1 MLPEPT
7 SGAPGADPPA
17 APGRSKYRLRFRK
30 AGSLRLVS
38 HHDLMHCFERMFR
51 RAALPVPRTQGFNPR
66 PRMWFALSLAL
77 GVAGSREVFEL
88 ELTEPLPADEVER
101 RLRDQAPPG
110 LDLLSARAIN
120 AKDAARVRRAF
131 YRLPLA
137 DPPTDLQG
145 RCTDFLARAAC
156 WVERTRPQ
164 RRRLDV
170 RPYVDELR
178 ADPDGISMA
187 LWITP
192 YGAARPEE
200 VVEALAL
207 GQHLAE
213 GAVLERTDLELYDE
227 LPPEQATPP
236 PFGMTPPGQEKEP
249 TADDG
254 DRPTDET
261 PAAPKPHALITG
273 PLSFD
278 S

>member
-1 MLPEPT
+1 MLPEP
-7 SGAPGADPPA
+7 SPGAPGAGPPA

-30 AGSLRLVS
+30 DGPLRLVS

-77 GVAGSREVFEL
+77 GLAGGREVFEL
-88 ELTEPLPADEVER
+88 ELAEPLSADEVER
-101 RLRDQAPPG
+101 RLRAQAPPG
-110 LDLLSARAIN
+110 LDILSACTLAPK
-120 AKDAARVRRAF
+120 ASARVRRAF
-131 YRLPLA
+131 YRLPCTLPLA
-137 DPPTDLQG
+137 ELSQ
-145 RCTDFLARAAC
+145 RCAAFLARPDC
-156 WVERTRPQ
+156 WIERTRPQ

-170 RPYVDELR
+170 RPYVDELH
-178 ADPDGISMA
+178 ACPEGIDMT

-200 VVEALAL
+200 IVTAL
-207 GQHLAE
+207 GLGQLLID

-236 PFGMTPPGQEKEP
+236 PFGMMPPGAEKEP
-249 TADDG
+249 TTGDDE
-254 DRPTDET
+254 RPPEDA
-261 PAAPKPHALITG
+261 PSAPKPHALITG